1 MSDYIDEKALEEFR
15 GCVVRKDLAPLIKGG
30 ANVPAFVL
38 EYLLANTCST
48 DDEDKIREGIE
59 NVKNVLREHY
69 VNPEESTLI
78 QSKLKEHG
86 KYKIIDKISVEL
98 DPQRDCYWANIV
110 NSNIKKANISDQLVR
125 SHEKLLLGGIWAI
138 IDMEYDPMITVGSKV
153 YPFLVNDIKPIQLS
167 NFNMERIAEKR
178 KGFSKEEWKKLLLR
192 SAGYEPD
199 SEGLDERI
207 QDLLLLRLIP
217 LVEANF
223 NMVELGPRSSG
234 KSYIYKEVTPYA
246 LLMSGGQGTVAK
258 LFVNNTTGRVGSV
271 GEWDAICFDESTDH
285 LFKDSDAVPLMKDYM
300 ESGSFS
306 RGGKGGEISGNASI
320 IYNGNI
326 NQPVETVLQ
335 NSHLFSPMSSEV
347 NNDTAFLD
355 RINAYLPGWEIKKF
369 APSNFTTH
377 FGFSTDFFSELLKG
391 LRKDTYYEVV
401 DEFFSLGSH
410 LKQRDAKSV
419 RRIVSGYIKLLH
431 PDGNFTKEDVEEYL
445 KIALEMRRRVK
456 EQLKR
461 IGGMEFW
468 DTNFSYI
475 DKETQEEIFVSL
487 PEEKSSALIKNVTLA
502 PEVCYSATGDGDHVG
517 IIRIEVVVVPGNGKI
532 TITGTT
538 SNAIKE
544 DVKNTVNYIK
554 ANEKT
559 ILDERHSLKE
569 TDLNIQVTNV
579 LGNNTTAGI
588 GGAIYVGILSA
599 LYKKNLKAG
608 LAVIGNVTI
617 GGAVERVVQF
627 ADKVSSL
634 ADNGAKMVIV
644 PMDNIS
650 EIATIP
656 TMVLSKCDVPFYN
669 NAQVL
674 LQKAM
679 E

>member
-1 MSDYIDEKALEEFR
+1 
-15 GCVVRKDLAPLIKGG
+15 
-30 ANVPAFVL
+30 
-38 EYLLANTCST
+38 
-48 DDEDKIREGIE
+48 
-59 NVKNVLREHY
+59 
-69 VNPEESTLI
+69 
-78 QSKLKEHG
+78 
-86 KYKIIDKISVEL
+86 
-98 DPQRDCYWANIV
+98 
-110 NSNIKKANISDQLVR
+110 
-125 SHEKLLLGGIWAI
+125 
-138 IDMEYDPMITVGSKV
+138 
-153 YPFLVNDIKPIQLS
+153 
-167 NFNMERIAEKR
+167 
-178 KGFSKEEWKKLLLR
+178 
-192 SAGYEPD
+192 
-199 SEGLDERI
+199 
-207 QDLLLLRLIP
+207 
-217 LVEANF
+217 
-223 NMVELGPRSSG
+223 
-234 KSYIYKEVTPYA
+234 
-246 LLMSGGQGTVAK
+246 MSGGQETVAK

-306 RGGKGGEISGNASI
+306 GGGKGGEISGNASI

-326 NQPVETVLQ
+326 NQLVETVLQ

-355 RINAYLPGWEIKKF
+355 RINAYLPEWEIKKF

-377 FGFSTDFFSELLKG
+377 FGFSTDFFFELLKG

-410 LKQRDAKSV
+410 LKQRDAKSI

-431 PDGNFTKEDVEEYL
+431 PDGSFTKEDIEEYL

-487 PEEKSSALIKNVTLA
+487 PEEKSSALIENVPLA
-502 PEVCYSATGDGDHVG
+502 PGVCYSATGDGDHVG
-517 IIRIEVVVVPGNGKI
+517 IIRIEVVVVPGNVKI

-559 ILDERHSLKE
+559 I
-569 TDLNIQVTNV
+569 
-579 LGNNTTAGI
+579 AGI

-656 TMVLSKCDVPFYN
+656 TTVLSKFTIMRRYCCRKRWSKS
-669 NAQVL
+669 AVL
-674 LQKAM
+674 
-679 E
+679 EG

>member
-1 MSDYIDEKALEEFR
+1 
-15 GCVVRKDLAPLIKGG
+15 
-30 ANVPAFVL
+30 
-38 EYLLANTCST
+38 
-48 DDEDKIREGIE
+48 
-59 NVKNVLREHY
+59 
-69 VNPEESTLI
+69 
-78 QSKLKEHG
+78 
-86 KYKIIDKISVEL
+86 
-98 DPQRDCYWANIV
+98 
-110 NSNIKKANISDQLVR
+110 
-125 SHEKLLLGGIWAI
+125 
-138 IDMEYDPMITVGSKV
+138 
-153 YPFLVNDIKPIQLS
+153 
-167 NFNMERIAEKR
+167 
-178 KGFSKEEWKKLLLR
+178 
-192 SAGYEPD
+192 
-199 SEGLDERI
+199 
-207 QDLLLLRLIP
+207 
-217 LVEANF
+217 
-223 NMVELGPRSSG
+223 
-234 KSYIYKEVTPYA
+234 
-246 LLMSGGQGTVAK
+246 
-258 LFVNNTTGRVGSV
+258 
-271 GEWDAICFDESTDH
+271 
-285 LFKDSDAVPLMKDYM
+285 
-300 ESGSFS
+300 
-306 RGGKGGEISGNASI
+306 
-320 IYNGNI
+320 
-326 NQPVETVLQ
+326 
-335 NSHLFSPMSSEV
+335 
-347 NNDTAFLD
+347 
-355 RINAYLPGWEIKKF
+355 
-369 APSNFTTH
+369 
-377 FGFSTDFFSELLKG
+377 
-391 LRKDTYYEVV
+391 
-401 DEFFSLGSH
+401 
-410 LKQRDAKSV
+410 
-419 RRIVSGYIKLLH
+419 
-431 PDGNFTKEDVEEYL
+431 
-445 KIALEMRRRVK
+445 MRRRVK

-487 PEEKSSALIKNVTLA
+487 PEEKSSALIENVSLA
-502 PEVCYSATGDGDHVG
+502 PGVCYSATGDGDHVG

-656 TMVLSKCDVPFYN
+656 TTVLSKCDVPFYN

-679 E
+679 V

>member
-1 MSDYIDEKALEEFR
+1 
-15 GCVVRKDLAPLIKGG
+15 
-30 ANVPAFVL
+30 
-38 EYLLANTCST
+38 
-48 DDEDKIREGIE
+48 
-59 NVKNVLREHY
+59 
-69 VNPEESTLI
+69 
-78 QSKLKEHG
+78 
-86 KYKIIDKISVEL
+86 
-98 DPQRDCYWANIV
+98 
-110 NSNIKKANISDQLVR
+110 
-125 SHEKLLLGGIWAI
+125 
-138 IDMEYDPMITVGSKV
+138 
-153 YPFLVNDIKPIQLS
+153 
-167 NFNMERIAEKR
+167 
-178 KGFSKEEWKKLLLR
+178 
-192 SAGYEPD
+192 
-199 SEGLDERI
+199 
-207 QDLLLLRLIP
+207 
-217 LVEANF
+217 
-223 NMVELGPRSSG
+223 
-234 KSYIYKEVTPYA
+234 
-246 LLMSGGQGTVAK
+246 MSGYV
-258 LFVNNTTGRVGSV
+258 
-271 GEWDAICFDESTDH
+271 
-285 LFKDSDAVPLMKDYM
+285 
-300 ESGSFS
+300 
-306 RGGKGGEISGNASI
+306 
-320 IYNGNI
+320 
-326 NQPVETVLQ
+326 
-335 NSHLFSPMSSEV
+335 
-347 NNDTAFLD
+347 
-355 RINAYLPGWEIKKF
+355 
-369 APSNFTTH
+369 
-377 FGFSTDFFSELLKG
+377 
-391 LRKDTYYEVV
+391 
-401 DEFFSLGSH
+401 
-410 LKQRDAKSV
+410 
-419 RRIVSGYIKLLH
+419 KLLH

-487 PEEKSSALIKNVTLA
+487 PEEKSSALIENVPLA
-502 PEVCYSATGDGDHVG
+502 PGVCYSATGDGDHVG
-517 IIRIEVVVVPGNGKI
+517 IIRIEVVVVPG
-532 TITGTT
+532 
-538 SNAIKE
+538 NAIKE

-656 TMVLSKCDVPFYN
+656 TTVLSKCDVPFYN

>member
-1 MSDYIDEKALEEFR
+1 
-15 GCVVRKDLAPLIKGG
+15 
-30 ANVPAFVL
+30 
-38 EYLLANTCST
+38 
-48 DDEDKIREGIE
+48 
-59 NVKNVLREHY
+59 
-69 VNPEESTLI
+69 
-78 QSKLKEHG
+78 
-86 KYKIIDKISVEL
+86 
-98 DPQRDCYWANIV
+98 
-110 NSNIKKANISDQLVR
+110 
-125 SHEKLLLGGIWAI
+125 
-138 IDMEYDPMITVGSKV
+138 
-153 YPFLVNDIKPIQLS
+153 
-167 NFNMERIAEKR
+167 
-178 KGFSKEEWKKLLLR
+178 
-192 SAGYEPD
+192 
-199 SEGLDERI
+199 
-207 QDLLLLRLIP
+207 
-217 LVEANF
+217 
-223 NMVELGPRSSG
+223 
-234 KSYIYKEVTPYA
+234 
-246 LLMSGGQGTVAK
+246 
-258 LFVNNTTGRVGSV
+258 
-271 GEWDAICFDESTDH
+271 
-285 LFKDSDAVPLMKDYM
+285 
-300 ESGSFS
+300 
-306 RGGKGGEISGNASI
+306 
-320 IYNGNI
+320 
-326 NQPVETVLQ
+326 
-335 NSHLFSPMSSEV
+335 MSSEV

-487 PEEKSSALIKNVTLA
+487 PEEKSSALIENVPLA
-502 PEVCYSATGDGDHVG
+502 SGVCYSATGDGNYVG

-650 EIATIP
+650 ELATIP
-656 TMVLSKCDVPFYN
+656 TTVLSKCDVPFYN

>member
-431 PDGNFTKEDVEEYL
+431 PDGNFTKE
-445 KIALEMRRRVK
+445 
-456 EQLKR
+456 
-461 IGGMEFW
+461 
-468 DTNFSYI
+468 
-475 DKETQEEIFVSL
+475 EIFVSL
-487 PEEKSSALIKNVTLA
+487 PEEKSSALIENVPLA
-502 PEVCYSATGDGDHVG
+502 PGVCYSATGDGDHVG